1 MRIVPCV
8 TDENLHKLVEI
19 DSSGRESIVGYILFY
34 VDDTL
39 AVGPPE
45 YVHGFFDWLEA
56 TWETSGR
63 DVVSKDT
70 TVLFLGLELSM
81 TKSGNLKIAQPGY
94 IDALL
99 RKRQVTG
106 FSKVPF

>member
-1 MRIVPCV
+1 M
-8 TDENLHKLVEI
+8 
-19 DSSGRESIVGYILFY
+19 GYILFY

-63 DVVSKDT
+63 EVVSKDT
-70 TVLFLGLELSM
+70 RYVFW
-81 TKSGNLKIAQPGY
+81 
-94 IDALL
+94 D
-99 RKRQVTG
+99 
-106 FSKVPF
+106 